1 MPGDGVSLSTTIA
14 QMGSVAKT
22 QARGQATQQAHP
34 ADQRRQEQDEF
45 KVERVQETDKSEK
58 SRINPDDSKKDKRRQ
73 RRIKRRQGQQARRD
87 PEDNSP
93 AETHQDLNEQSD
105 ETREPLGSL
114 VDCRV

>member
-14 QMGSVAKT
+14 QMGTVAKT

-45 KVERVQETDKSEK
+45 KVERVKETDKSEK
-58 SRINPDDSKKDKRRQ
+58 SRINPDEDKKDKRRQ
-73 RRIKRRQGQQARRD
+73 RRIKRRQGRQARD
-87 PEDNSP
+87 QAGDSP
-93 AETHQDLNEQSD
+93 QDIQGNTDDTQ
-105 ETREPLGSL
+105 EPLGSL